1 LRSKEELRLRIAIDA
16 MGGDNAPRS
25 TVLGALAAVKEN
37 PSITVVLVGDEQA
50 IRSHLPQDRPAN
62 IEIVPATEVIQT
74 DDEPVR
80 AVRRKKNSS
89 LVVAVEM
96 AREKIVD
103 AAISAG
109 NTGALM
115 TAGLLYAGRMEG
127 IERPAL
133 AAYIPNVKGRVTLTL
148 DVGANM
154 DAKPHHL
161 VQYAVMGSLYAEKVL
176 GFEKPKVG
184 LLNVGTEEG
193 KGNELTKAVFPLL
206 AEADLNFVGN
216 VEARD
221 VMQGEC
227 DVLVCDGFVGNV
239 LLKSVEGAA
248 STIFS
253 LLKQEF
259 TSSLINKVGASI
271 LKPGLMRFKKRMDYA
286 EYGGAPLLGLRSPV
300 IKAHGSSD
308 EKAIKNAIA
317 SAARFVKQDVNEI
330 IQEELQKN
338 RTESE

>member
-1 LRSKEELRLRIAIDA
+1 MRIAVDA
-16 MGGDNAPRS
+16 MGGDHAPKS
-25 TVLGALAAVKEN
+25 TVLGALAAIKEN
-37 PSITVVLVGDEQA
+37 PAITVVLVGDEQA
-50 IRSHLPQDRPAN
+50 IRNHLPQDIPAN
-62 IEIVPATEVIQT
+62 IEIVPAAEVILP

-96 AREKIVD
+96 AREKKVD
-103 AAISAG
+103 AMISAG

-115 TAGLLYAGRMEG
+115 TAGLLYAGRMDG

-133 AAYIPNVKGRVTLTL
+133 CAYIPNTKGRVTLTL

-154 DAKPHHL
+154 DAKPHQL

-176 GFEKPKVG
+176 GFERPTVG

-206 AEADLNFVGN
+206 QEADLNFVGN

-221 VMQGEC
+221 VMQGNC

-239 LLKSVEGAA
+239 LLKAVEGAA

-253 LLKQEF
+253 QLKQEF
-259 TSSLINKVGASI
+259 TSSLINKLGAAI
-271 LKPGLMRFKKRMDYA
+271 LKPGLVRFKKKMDYA
-286 EYGGAPLLGLRSPV
+286 EYGGAPLLGLKSPV
-300 IKAHGSSD
+300 IKAHGSSN
-308 EKAIKNAIA
+308 ERAMKNAIV
-317 SAARFVKQDVNEI
+317 SATRFIQQDVNGV
-330 IQEELQKN
+330 IQQSLQKN
-338 RTESE
+338 TLGESE

>member
-1 LRSKEELRLRIAIDA
+1 MRIAVDA

-25 TVLGALAAVKEN
+25 TVQGALAAVKEN
-37 PSITVVLVGDEQA
+37 PSLTIVLVGDEQG
-50 IRSHLPQDRPAN
+50 IRSQLSGEIPAN
-62 IEIVPATEVIQT
+62 IEIVPTTEVIDP
-74 DDEPVR
+74 DDEPVK

-89 LVVAVEM
+89 LVVAVQM
-96 AREKIVD
+96 ARENLVD

-133 AAYIPNVKGRVTLTL
+133 ATFIPNIKGRVTLTL

-161 VQYAVMGSLYAEKVL
+161 LQYAVMGSLYAERVL
-176 GFEKPKVG
+176 GFEKPTVG

-206 AEADLNFVGN
+206 SNADLNFVGN

-221 VMQGEC
+221 VLEGAC

-239 LLKSVEGAA
+239 LLKAVEGAA
-248 STIFS
+248 ATIFS
-253 LLKQEF
+253 QLKQEF
-259 TSSLINKVGASI
+259 TSSLINKVGAAI
-271 LKPGLMRFKKRMDYA
+271 LKPGLMRFRKRMDYA

-308 EKAIKNAIA
+308 AKAVKNAIA
-317 SAARFVKQDVNEI
+317 SAATFVKQDVNEI
-330 IQEELQKN
+330 IQKELQKN
-338 RTESE
+338 MTGESE

>member
-1 LRSKEELRLRIAIDA
+1 MRIAVDA

-25 TVLGALAAVKEN
+25 TVQGALAAVKEN
-37 PSITVVLVGDEQA
+37 PSLTIVLVGDEQG
-50 IRSHLPQDRPAN
+50 IRSQLSGEIPAN
-62 IEIVPATEVIQT
+62 IEIVPTTEVIDP
-74 DDEPVR
+74 DDEPVK

-89 LVVAVEM
+89 LVVAVQM
-96 AREKIVD
+96 ARENLVD

-133 AAYIPNVKGRVTLTL
+133 ATFIPNIKGRVTLTL

-161 VQYAVMGSLYAEKVL
+161 LQYAVMGSLYAERVL
-176 GFEKPKVG
+176 GFEKPTVG

-206 AEADLNFVGN
+206 TNADLNFVGN

-221 VMQGEC
+221 VLEGAC

-239 LLKSVEGAA
+239 LLKAVEGAA
-248 STIFS
+248 ATIFS
-253 LLKQEF
+253 QLKQEF
-259 TSSLINKVGASI
+259 TSSLINKVGAAI
-271 LKPGLMRFKKRMDYA
+271 LKPGLMRFRKRMDYA

-308 EKAIKNAIA
+308 AKAMKNAIA
-317 SAARFVKQDVNEI
+317 SAATFVQQDVNEI
-330 IQEELQKN
+330 IQKELQKN
-338 RTESE
+338 MTGESE

>member
-1 LRSKEELRLRIAIDA
+1 LRIALDA
-16 MGGDNAPRS
+16 MGGDHAPYS
-25 TVLGALAAVKEN
+25 TVKGAIEAVQAE
-37 PSITVVLVGDEQA
+37 PSLTVVLVGDEQA
-50 IRSHLPQDRPAN
+50 IRQHLPAVIPSG
-62 IEIVPATEVIQT
+62 IEIHHTTEVIAA

-80 AVRRKKNSS
+80 AVRRKKDSS
-89 LVVAVEM
+89 LVVTVEL
-96 AREKIVD
+96 AKEGKVD

-133 AAYIPNVKGRVTLTL
+133 AAFIPNLKGRATLTL

-161 VQYAVMGSLYAEKVL
+161 YQYAVMGSLYAEKVL
-176 GFEKPKVG
+176 GFERPAVG

-193 KGNELTKAVFPLL
+193 KGNELAKAVYPMLEQANL
-206 AEADLNFVGN
+206 HFVGN

-221 VMQGEC
+221 VMQGAC

-239 LLKSVEGAA
+239 LLKSIEGTA
-248 STIFS
+248 STV
-253 LLKQEF
+253 LLQLKKEF
-259 TSSLINKVGASI
+259 TSTLLNKVAASI
-271 LKPGLMRFKKRMDYA
+271 LKPSLARFKKLMDYA
-286 EYGGAPLLGLRSPV
+286 EYGGAPLLGLRRPV

-308 EKAIKNAIA
+308 ERAIKNAIA
-317 SAARFVKQDVNEI
+317 GAVRFVDHDVNGF
-330 IQEELQKN
+330 IQNELRKN
-338 RTESE
+338 TSIESE

>member
-1 LRSKEELRLRIAIDA
+1 MRIAVDA

-25 TVLGALAAVKEN
+25 TVQGALAAVKEN
-37 PSITVVLVGDEQA
+37 PSLTIVLVGDEQG
-50 IRSHLPQDRPAN
+50 IRSQLSGEIPAN
-62 IEIVPATEVIQT
+62 IEIVPTTEVIDP
-74 DDEPVR
+74 DDEPVK

-89 LVVAVEM
+89 LVVAVQM
-96 AREKIVD
+96 ARENLVD

-133 AAYIPNVKGRVTLTL
+133 ATFIPNIKGRVTLTL

-161 VQYAVMGSLYAEKVL
+161 LQYAVMGSLYAERVL
-176 GFEKPKVG
+176 GFEKPTVG

-206 AEADLNFVGN
+206 TNADLNFVGN

-221 VMQGEC
+221 VLEGAC

-239 LLKSVEGAA
+239 LLKAVEGAA
-248 STIFS
+248 ATIFS
-253 LLKQEF
+253 QLKQEF
-259 TSSLINKVGASI
+259 TSSLINKVGAAI
-271 LKPGLMRFKKRMDYA
+271 LKPGLMRFRKRMDYA

-308 EKAIKNAIA
+308 AKAVKNAIA
-317 SAARFVKQDVNEI
+317 SAATFVKQDVNEI
-330 IQEELQKN
+330 IQKELQKN
-338 RTESE
+338 MTGESE

>member
-1 LRSKEELRLRIAIDA
+1 MRIALDA

-25 TVLGALAAVKEN
+25 TVLGALSAIKEN
-37 PSITVVLVGDEQA
+37 PAVTIVLVGDEPA
-50 IRSHLPQDRPAN
+50 IRSHLPGTLPDQ
-62 IEIVPATEVIQT
+62 IEIVHTTEVIEP

-80 AVRRKKNSS
+80 AVRRKKNAS

-96 AREKIVD
+96 ARDKKVD

-115 TAGLLYAGRMEG
+115 TAGLLIAGRMEG

-133 AAYIPNVKGRVTLTL
+133 AAFIPKMSGKVTLTL

-154 DAKPHHL
+154 DAKPHQL
-161 VQYAVMGSLYAEKVL
+161 LQYAVMGSLYAEKVL
-176 GFEKPKVG
+176 GFERPAVG

-193 KGNELTKAVFPLL
+193 KGNELTKAVFPMLE
-206 AEADLNFVGN
+206 EADLHFIGN

-221 VMQGEC
+221 VLQGAC

-239 LLKSVEGAA
+239 LLKSLEGAA

-253 LLKQEF
+253 TLKKEF
-259 TSSLINKVGASI
+259 TSSLLNKVGAAI
-271 LKPGLMRFKKRMDYA
+271 LKPGLSRFKKRMDYA
-286 EYGGAPLLGLRSPV
+286 EYGGAPLLGLRCPL

-308 EKAIKNAIA
+308 DRAIKNAIA
-317 SAARFVKQDVNEI
+317 SAARFVNQDVNTI
-330 IQEELQKN
+330 IQQALEKN
-338 RTESE
+338 NTGESE

>member
-1 LRSKEELRLRIAIDA
+1 MRIAVDA
-16 MGGDNAPRS
+16 MGGDHAPKS
-25 TVLGALAAVKEN
+25 TVLGALAAIKEN
-37 PSITVVLVGDEQA
+37 PAITVVLVGDEQA
-50 IRSHLPQDRPAN
+50 IRNHLPQDIPAN
-62 IEIVPATEVIQT
+62 IEIVPAAEVILP

-96 AREKIVD
+96 AREKKVD
-103 AAISAG
+103 AMISAG

-115 TAGLLYAGRMEG
+115 TAGLLYAGRMDG

-133 AAYIPNVKGRVTLTL
+133 CAYIPNTKGRVTLTL

-154 DAKPHHL
+154 DAKPHQL

-176 GFEKPKVG
+176 GFERPTVG

-206 AEADLNFVGN
+206 QEADLNFIGN

-221 VMQGEC
+221 VMQGAC

-239 LLKSVEGAA
+239 LLKAVEGAA

-253 LLKQEF
+253 QLKQEF
-259 TSSLINKVGASI
+259 MSSLINKLGAAI
-271 LKPGLMRFKKRMDYA
+271 LKPGLVRFKKKMDYA
-286 EYGGAPLLGLRSPV
+286 EYGGAPLLGLKSPV
-300 IKAHGSSD
+300 IKAHGSSN
-308 EKAIKNAIA
+308 ERAMKNAIV
-317 SAARFVKQDVNEI
+317 SATRFIQQDVNEI
-330 IQEELQKN
+330 IQQSLQKN
-338 RTESE
+338 TLGESE

>member
-1 LRSKEELRLRIAIDA
+1 LRIALDA

-25 TVLGALAAVKEN
+25 TVLGALAAIKED
-37 PSITVVLVGDEQA
+37 PSVTVVLVGNEQA
-50 IRSHLPQDRPAN
+50 IRSHLPAEMPAN
-62 IEIVPATEVIQT
+62 IEIVHTAEVIET

-89 LVVAVEM
+89 LVVSVEM
-96 AREKIVD
+96 AREKLVN

-115 TAGLLYAGRMEG
+115 TAGLLFAGRLDG

-133 AAYIPNVKGRVTLTL
+133 AAFIPNIKGRVTLTL

-161 VQYAVMGSLYAEKVL
+161 LQYAVMGSLYAENVL
-176 GFEKPKVG
+176 GFERPTVG

-193 KGNELTKAVFPLL
+193 KGNELTKAVYPLL
-206 AEADLNFVGN
+206 SGTELNFVGN

-221 VMQGEC
+221 VMQGAC

-239 LLKSVEGAA
+239 LLKAVEGTA

-253 LLKQEF
+253 QMKQEF
-259 TSSLINKVGASI
+259 TSSLINKVGAAI
-271 LKPGLMRFKKRMDYA
+271 LKPGLSRFKKRMDYA
-286 EYGGAPLLGLRSPV
+286 EYGGAPLLGLRSPI
-300 IKAHGSSD
+300 IKAHGSSN
-308 EKAIKNAIA
+308 EKAIKNAIM
-317 SAARFVKQDVNEI
+317 SAARFVKQDVNGI
-330 IQEELQKN
+330 IAQELNKN
-338 RTESE
+338 NTIESE

>member
-1 LRSKEELRLRIAIDA
+1 MRIAVDA
-16 MGGDNAPRS
+16 MGGDHAPKS
-25 TVLGALAAVKEN
+25 TVLGALAAIKEK
-37 PSITVVLVGDEQA
+37 PAITVVLVGDEQA
-50 IRSHLPQDRPAN
+50 IRNHLPQDIPAN
-62 IEIVPATEVIQT
+62 IEIVPAAEVILP

-96 AREKIVD
+96 AREKKVD
-103 AAISAG
+103 AMISAG

-115 TAGLLYAGRMEG
+115 TAGLLYAGRMDG

-133 AAYIPNVKGRVTLTL
+133 CAYIPNTKGRVTLTL

-154 DAKPHHL
+154 DAKPHQL

-176 GFEKPKVG
+176 GFERPTVG

-206 AEADLNFVGN
+206 QEADLNFIGN

-221 VMQGEC
+221 VMQGAC

-239 LLKSVEGAA
+239 LLKAVEGAA

-253 LLKQEF
+253 QLKQEF
-259 TSSLINKVGASI
+259 MSSLINKLGAAI
-271 LKPGLMRFKKRMDYA
+271 LKPGLVRFKKKMDYA
-286 EYGGAPLLGLRSPV
+286 EYGGAPLLGLKSPV
-300 IKAHGSSD
+300 IKAHGSSN
-308 EKAIKNAIA
+308 ERAMKNAIV
-317 SAARFVKQDVNEI
+317 SATRFIQQDVNEI
-330 IQEELQKN
+330 IQQSLQKN
-338 RTESE
+338 TLGESE

>member
-1 LRSKEELRLRIAIDA
+1 MRIAVDA

-25 TVLGALAAVKEN
+25 TVQGALAAVKEN
-37 PSITVVLVGDEQA
+37 PSLTIVLVGDEQG
-50 IRSHLPQDRPAN
+50 IRSQLSGEIPAN
-62 IEIVPATEVIQT
+62 IEIVPTTEVIDP
-74 DDEPVR
+74 DDEPVK

-89 LVVAVEM
+89 LVVAVQM
-96 AREKIVD
+96 ARENLVD

-133 AAYIPNVKGRVTLTL
+133 ATFIPNIKGRVTLTL

-161 VQYAVMGSLYAEKVL
+161 LQYAVMGSLYAERVL
-176 GFEKPKVG
+176 GFEKPTVG

-206 AEADLNFVGN
+206 TDADLNFVGN

-221 VMQGEC
+221 VLEGAC

-239 LLKSVEGAA
+239 LLKAVEGAA
-248 STIFS
+248 ATIFS
-253 LLKQEF
+253 QLKQEF
-259 TSSLINKVGASI
+259 TSSLINKVGAAI
-271 LKPGLMRFKKRMDYA
+271 LKPGLMRFRKRMDYA

-308 EKAIKNAIA
+308 AKAVKNAIA
-317 SAARFVKQDVNEI
+317 SAATFVKQDVNEI
-330 IQEELQKN
+330 IQKELQKN
-338 RTESE
+338 MTGESE

>member
-1 LRSKEELRLRIAIDA
+1 MRIAVDA
-16 MGGDNAPRS
+16 MGGDHAPKS
-25 TVLGALAAVKEN
+25 TVLGALAAIKEN
-37 PSITVVLVGDEQA
+37 PAITVVLVGEEQA
-50 IRSHLPQDRPAN
+50 IRNHLPQDIPAN
-62 IEIVPATEVIQT
+62 IEIVPAAEVILP

-96 AREKIVD
+96 AREKKVD
-103 AAISAG
+103 AMISAG

-115 TAGLLYAGRMEG
+115 TAGLLYAGRMDG

-133 AAYIPNVKGRVTLTL
+133 CAYIPNTKGRVTLTL

-154 DAKPHHL
+154 DAKPHQL
-161 VQYAVMGSLYAEKVL
+161 VQYALMGSLYAEKVL
-176 GFEKPKVG
+176 GFEHPTVG

-206 AEADLNFVGN
+206 QEADLNFVGN

-221 VMQGEC
+221 VMQGAC

-239 LLKSVEGAA
+239 LLKAVEGTA

-253 LLKQEF
+253 QLKQEF
-259 TSSLINKVGASI
+259 TSSLINMLGAAI
-271 LKPGLMRFKKRMDYA
+271 LKPGLVRFKKKMDYA
-286 EYGGAPLLGLRSPV
+286 EYGGAPLLGLKSPV
-300 IKAHGSSD
+300 IKAHGSSN
-308 EKAIKNAIA
+308 ERAMKNAIV
-317 SAARFVKQDVNEI
+317 SATRFIQQDVNEI
-330 IQEELQKN
+330 IQQSLQKN
-338 RTESE
+338 TLGESE

>member
-1 LRSKEELRLRIAIDA
+1 MRIAVDA
-16 MGGDNAPRS
+16 MGGDHAPKS
-25 TVLGALAAVKEN
+25 TVLGALAAIKEN
-37 PSITVVLVGDEQA
+37 PAITVVLVGDEQA
-50 IRSHLPQDRPAN
+50 IRNHLPQDIPAN
-62 IEIVPATEVIQT
+62 IEIVPAAEVILP

-89 LVVAVEM
+89 LVIAVEM
-96 AREKIVD
+96 AREKKVD
-103 AAISAG
+103 AMISAG

-115 TAGLLYAGRMEG
+115 TAGLLYAGRMDG

-133 AAYIPNVKGRVTLTL
+133 CAYIPNTKGRVTLTL

-154 DAKPHHL
+154 DAKPHQL

-176 GFEKPKVG
+176 GFERPTVG

-206 AEADLNFVGN
+206 QEADLNFIGN

-221 VMQGEC
+221 VMQGAC

-239 LLKSVEGAA
+239 LLKAVEGAA

-253 LLKQEF
+253 QLKQEF
-259 TSSLINKVGASI
+259 TSSLINKLGAAI
-271 LKPGLMRFKKRMDYA
+271 LKPGLVRFKKKMDYA
-286 EYGGAPLLGLRSPV
+286 EYGGAPLLGLKSPV
-300 IKAHGSSD
+300 IKAHGSSN
-308 EKAIKNAIA
+308 ERAMKNAIV
-317 SAARFVKQDVNEI
+317 SATRFIQQDVNEI
-330 IQEELQKN
+330 IQQSLQKN
-338 RTESE
+338 TLGESE

>member
-1 LRSKEELRLRIAIDA
+1 MRIAVDA

-25 TVLGALAAVKEN
+25 TVQGALAAVKEN
-37 PSITVVLVGDEQA
+37 PSLTIVLVGDEQG
-50 IRSHLPQDRPAN
+50 IRSQLSGEIPAN
-62 IEIVPATEVIQT
+62 IEIVPTTEVIDP
-74 DDEPVR
+74 DDEPVK

-89 LVVAVEM
+89 LVVAVQM
-96 AREKIVD
+96 ARENLVD

-133 AAYIPNVKGRVTLTL
+133 ATFIPNIKGRVTLTL

-161 VQYAVMGSLYAEKVL
+161 LQYAVMGSLYAERVL
-176 GFEKPKVG
+176 GFEKPTVG

-206 AEADLNFVGN
+206 TNADLNFVGN

-221 VMQGEC
+221 VLEGAC

-239 LLKSVEGAA
+239 LLKAVEGAA
-248 STIFS
+248 ATIFS
-253 LLKQEF
+253 QLKQEF
-259 TSSLINKVGASI
+259 TSSLINKVGAAI
-271 LKPGLMRFKKRMDYA
+271 LKPGLMRFRKRMDYA

-308 EKAIKNAIA
+308 AKAVKNAIA
-317 SAARFVKQDVNEI
+317 SAATFVQQDVNEI
-330 IQEELQKN
+330 IQKELQKN
-338 RTESE
+338 MTGESE

>member
-1 LRSKEELRLRIAIDA
+1 MRIAVDA
-16 MGGDNAPRS
+16 MGGDHAPKS
-25 TVLGALAAVKEN
+25 AVLGALAAVKEN

-50 IRSHLPQDRPAN
+50 IRNHMPQNMPAN
-62 IEIVPATEVIQT
+62 IEIVPAAEVILP

-89 LVVAVEM
+89 LVVAIEM
-96 AREKIVD
+96 AREKKVD
-103 AAISAG
+103 AMISAG

-133 AAYIPNVKGRVTLTL
+133 CAYIPNTKGRVTLTL

-154 DAKPHHL
+154 DAKPHQL
-161 VQYAVMGSLYAEKVL
+161 VQYALMGSLYAEKVL
-176 GFEKPKVG
+176 GFTRPTVG

-221 VMQGEC
+221 VMQGAC

-239 LLKSVEGAA
+239 LLKAVEGAA

-253 LLKQEF
+253 QLKQEF
-259 TSSLINKVGASI
+259 TSSLINKVGAAI
-271 LKPGLMRFKKRMDYA
+271 LKPGLVRFKKKMDYA
-286 EYGGAPLLGLRSPV
+286 EYGGAPLLGLKSPV

-308 EKAIKNAIA
+308 ERAMKNAIV
-317 SAARFVKQDVNEI
+317 SATRFIQQDVNEV
-330 IQEELQKN
+330 IQQSLQKN
-338 RTESE
+338 TRGESE

>member
-1 LRSKEELRLRIAIDA
+1 MRIAVDA

-25 TVLGALAAVKEN
+25 TVQGALAAIKEN
-37 PSITVVLVGDEQA
+37 PSLTVVLVGDEQG
-50 IRSHLPQDRPAN
+50 IRSHLPGEIPAN
-62 IEIVPATEVIQT
+62 IEIVPTSEVIET
-74 DDEPVR
+74 DDEPVK

-89 LVVAVEM
+89 LVVAVQM
-96 AREKIVD
+96 ARENLVD

-133 AAYIPNVKGRVTLTL
+133 AAFIPNIKGRVTLTL

-154 DAKPHHL
+154 DAKPDHL
-161 VQYAVMGSLYAEKVL
+161 LQYALMGSLYAERVL
-176 GFEKPKVG
+176 GFDRPTVG

-206 AEADLNFVGN
+206 AETDLNFVGN

-221 VMQGEC
+221 VLQGAC

-239 LLKSVEGAA
+239 LLKAVEGSA

-253 LLKQEF
+253 QLKQEF
-259 TSSLINKVGASI
+259 TSSLINKVGAAI
-271 LKPGLMRFKKRMDYA
+271 LKPGLIRFKKRMDYA

-330 IQEELQKN
+330 IAQALQKN
-338 RTESE
+338 STGESE

>member
-1 LRSKEELRLRIAIDA
+1 LRIALDA

-25 TVLGALAAVKEN
+25 TVMGAIQAVQAD
-37 PSITVVLVGDEQA
+37 PSLTVVLVGDEQA
-50 IRSHLPQDRPAN
+50 IRQHLPAAIPAG
-62 IEIVPATEVIQT
+62 IEIRHTTEVIAA

-80 AVRRKKNSS
+80 AVRRKKDSS
-89 LVVAVEM
+89 LVVTVEL
-96 AREKIVD
+96 AREENVD

-133 AAYIPNVKGRVTLTL
+133 AAFIPNVKGRATLTL

-161 VQYAVMGSLYAEKVL
+161 FQYAVMGSLYAEKVL
-176 GFEKPKVG
+176 GFERPAVG

-193 KGNELTKAVFPLL
+193 KGNELTKAVYPML
-206 AEADLNFVGN
+206 AEANLHFVGN

-221 VMQGEC
+221 VMQGAC

-239 LLKSVEGAA
+239 LLKSMEGTA

-253 LLKQEF
+253 LLKEEF
-259 TSSLINKVGASI
+259 TSSLLNKVAASI
-271 LKPGLMRFKKRMDYA
+271 LKPSLLRFKKLMDYA
-286 EYGGAPLLGLRSPV
+286 EYGGAPLLGLRRPV

-308 EKAIKNAIA
+308 ERAIKNAIA
-317 SAARFVKQDVNEI
+317 IASRFVGNDVNSF
-330 IQEELQKN
+330 IQNELRKN
-338 RTESE
+338 TSTESE

>member
-1 LRSKEELRLRIAIDA
+1 MRIAVDA
-16 MGGDNAPRS
+16 MGGDHAPKS
-25 TVLGALAAVKEN
+25 TVLGALAAIKEN
-37 PSITVVLVGDEQA
+37 PAITVVLVGDEQA
-50 IRSHLPQDRPAN
+50 IRNHLPQDIPAN
-62 IEIVPATEVIQT
+62 IEIVPAADVILP

-96 AREKIVD
+96 AREKKVD
-103 AAISAG
+103 AMISAG

-115 TAGLLYAGRMEG
+115 TAGLLYAGRMDG

-133 AAYIPNVKGRVTLTL
+133 CAYIPNTKGRVTLTL

-154 DAKPHHL
+154 DAKPHQL

-176 GFEKPKVG
+176 GFERPTVG

-206 AEADLNFVGN
+206 QEADLNFVGN

-221 VMQGEC
+221 VMQGAC

-239 LLKSVEGAA
+239 LLKAVEGAA

-253 LLKQEF
+253 QLKQEF
-259 TSSLINKVGASI
+259 TSSLINKLGAAI
-271 LKPGLMRFKKRMDYA
+271 LKPGLVRFKKKMDYA
-286 EYGGAPLLGLRSPV
+286 EYGGAPLLGLKSPV
-300 IKAHGSSD
+300 IKAHGSSN
-308 EKAIKNAIA
+308 ERAMKNAIV
-317 SAARFVKQDVNEI
+317 SATRFIQQDVNDV
-330 IQEELQKN
+330 IQQSLQKN
-338 RTESE
+338 TLGESE

>member
-1 LRSKEELRLRIAIDA
+1 MRIAVDA
-16 MGGDNAPRS
+16 MGGDHAPKS
-25 TVLGALAAVKEN
+25 TVLGALAAIKEN
-37 PSITVVLVGDEQA
+37 PAITVVLVGDEQA
-50 IRSHLPQDRPAN
+50 IRNHLPQDIPAN
-62 IEIVPATEVIQT
+62 IEIVPAAEVILP

-96 AREKIVD
+96 AREKKVD
-103 AAISAG
+103 AMISAG

-115 TAGLLYAGRMEG
+115 TAGLLYAGRMDG

-133 AAYIPNVKGRVTLTL
+133 CAYIPNTKGRVTLTL

-154 DAKPHHL
+154 DAKPHQL

-176 GFEKPKVG
+176 GFERPTVG

-206 AEADLNFVGN
+206 QEADLNFIGN

-221 VMQGEC
+221 VMQGAC

-239 LLKSVEGAA
+239 LLKAVEGAA

-253 LLKQEF
+253 QLKQEF
-259 TSSLINKVGASI
+259 TSSLINKLGAAI
-271 LKPGLMRFKKRMDYA
+271 LKPGLVRFKKKMDYA
-286 EYGGAPLLGLRSPV
+286 EYGGAPLLGLKSPV
-300 IKAHGSSD
+300 IKAHGSSN
-308 EKAIKNAIA
+308 ERAMKNAIV
-317 SAARFVKQDVNEI
+317 SATRFIQQDVNEI
-330 IQEELQKN
+330 IQQSLQKN
-338 RTESE
+338 TLGESE

>member
-1 LRSKEELRLRIAIDA
+1 MRIAVDA
-16 MGGDNAPRS
+16 MGGDHAPKS
-25 TVLGALAAVKEN
+25 TVLGALAAIKEN
-37 PSITVVLVGDEQA
+37 PAITVVLVGDEQA
-50 IRSHLPQDRPAN
+50 IRNHLPQDIPAN
-62 IEIVPATEVIQT
+62 IEIVPAAEVILP

-96 AREKIVD
+96 AREKKVD
-103 AAISAG
+103 AMISAG

-115 TAGLLYAGRMEG
+115 TAGLLYAGRMDG

-133 AAYIPNVKGRVTLTL
+133 CAYIPNTKGRVTLTL

-154 DAKPHHL
+154 DAKPHQL
-161 VQYAVMGSLYAEKVL
+161 VQYALMGSLYAEKVL
-176 GFEKPKVG
+176 GFKQPTVG

-206 AEADLNFVGN
+206 QEADLNFVGN

-221 VMQGEC
+221 VMQGAC

-239 LLKSVEGAA
+239 LLKAVEGAA

-253 LLKQEF
+253 QLKQEF
-259 TSSLINKVGASI
+259 TSSLINKLGAAI
-271 LKPGLMRFKKRMDYA
+271 LKPGLVRFKKKMDYA
-286 EYGGAPLLGLRSPV
+286 EYGGAPLLGLKSPV
-300 IKAHGSSD
+300 IKAHGSSN
-308 EKAIKNAIA
+308 ERAMKNAIV
-317 SAARFVKQDVNEI
+317 SATRFIQQDVNEI
-330 IQEELQKN
+330 IQQSLQKN
-338 RTESE
+338 TLGESE

>member
-1 LRSKEELRLRIAIDA
+1 MRIAVDA

-25 TVLGALAAVKEN
+25 TVQGALAAVKEN
-37 PSITVVLVGDEQA
+37 PSLTIVLVGDEQG
-50 IRSHLPQDRPAN
+50 IRSQLSGEIPAN
-62 IEIVPATEVIQT
+62 IEIVPTTEVIDP
-74 DDEPVR
+74 DDEPVK

-89 LVVAVEM
+89 LVVAVQM
-96 AREKIVD
+96 ARENLVD

-133 AAYIPNVKGRVTLTL
+133 ATFIPNIKGRVTLTL

-161 VQYAVMGSLYAEKVL
+161 LQYAVMGSLYAERVL
-176 GFEKPKVG
+176 GFEKPTVG

-206 AEADLNFVGN
+206 TNGDLNFVGN

-221 VMQGEC
+221 VLEGAC

-239 LLKSVEGAA
+239 LLKAVEGAA
-248 STIFS
+248 ATIFS
-253 LLKQEF
+253 QLKQEF
-259 TSSLINKVGASI
+259 TSSLINKVGAAI
-271 LKPGLMRFKKRMDYA
+271 LKPGLMRFRKRMDYA

-308 EKAIKNAIA
+308 AKAVKNAIA
-317 SAARFVKQDVNEI
+317 SAATFVQQDVNEI
-330 IQEELQKN
+330 IQKELQKN
-338 RTESE
+338 MTGESE

>member
-1 LRSKEELRLRIAIDA
+1 VDA

-25 TVLGALAAVKEN
+25 TVQGALAAVKEN
-37 PSITVVLVGDEQA
+37 PSLTIVLVGDEQG
-50 IRSHLPQDRPAN
+50 IRSQLSGEIPAN
-62 IEIVPATEVIQT
+62 IEIVPTTEVIDP
-74 DDEPVR
+74 DDEPVK

-89 LVVAVEM
+89 LVVAVQM
-96 AREKIVD
+96 ARENLVD

-133 AAYIPNVKGRVTLTL
+133 ATFIPNIKGRVTLTL

-161 VQYAVMGSLYAEKVL
+161 LQYAVMGSLYAERVL
-176 GFEKPKVG
+176 GFEKPTVG

-206 AEADLNFVGN
+206 TNADLNFVGN

-221 VMQGEC
+221 VLEGAC

-239 LLKSVEGAA
+239 LLKAVEGAA
-248 STIFS
+248 ATIFS
-253 LLKQEF
+253 QLKQEF
-259 TSSLINKVGASI
+259 TSSLINKVGAAI
-271 LKPGLMRFKKRMDYA
+271 LKPGLMRFRKRMDYA

-308 EKAIKNAIA
+308 AKAVKNAIA
-317 SAARFVKQDVNEI
+317 SAATFVQQDVNEI
-330 IQEELQKN
+330 IQKELQKN
-338 RTESE
+338 MTGESE

>member
-1 LRSKEELRLRIAIDA
+1 MRIAVDA
-16 MGGDNAPRS
+16 MGGDHAPKS
-25 TVLGALAAVKEN
+25 TVSGALAAIKEN
-37 PSITVVLVGDEQA
+37 PAITVVLVGDEQA
-50 IRSHLPQDRPAN
+50 IRNHLPQDIPAN
-62 IEIVPATEVIQT
+62 IEIVPAAEVILP

-96 AREKIVD
+96 AREKKVD
-103 AAISAG
+103 AMISAG

-115 TAGLLYAGRMEG
+115 TAGLLYAGRMDG

-133 AAYIPNVKGRVTLTL
+133 CAYIPNTKGRVTLTL

-154 DAKPHHL
+154 DAKPHQL

-176 GFEKPKVG
+176 GFERPTVG

-206 AEADLNFVGN
+206 QEADLNFVGN

-221 VMQGEC
+221 VMQGAC

-239 LLKSVEGAA
+239 LLKAVEGAA

-253 LLKQEF
+253 QLKQEF
-259 TSSLINKVGASI
+259 TSSLINKLGAAI
-271 LKPGLMRFKKRMDYA
+271 LKPGLVRFKKKMDYA
-286 EYGGAPLLGLRSPV
+286 EYGGAPLLGLKSPV
-300 IKAHGSSD
+300 IKAHGSSN
-308 EKAIKNAIA
+308 ERAMKNAIV
-317 SAARFVKQDVNEI
+317 SATRFIQQDVNVV
-330 IQEELQKN
+330 IQQSLQKN
-338 RTESE
+338 TLGESE

>member
-1 LRSKEELRLRIAIDA
+1 MRIAVDA

-25 TVLGALAAVKEN
+25 TVQGALAAVKEN
-37 PSITVVLVGDEQA
+37 PSLTIVLVGDEQG
-50 IRSHLPQDRPAN
+50 IRSQLSGEIPAN
-62 IEIVPATEVIQT
+62 IEIVPTTEVIDP
-74 DDEPVR
+74 DDEPVK

-89 LVVAVEM
+89 LVVAVQM
-96 AREKIVD
+96 ARENVVD

-133 AAYIPNVKGRVTLTL
+133 ATFIPNIKGRVTLTL

-161 VQYAVMGSLYAEKVL
+161 LQYAVMGSLYAERVL
-176 GFEKPKVG
+176 GFEKPTVG

-206 AEADLNFVGN
+206 TNADLNFVGN

-221 VMQGEC
+221 VLEGAC

-239 LLKSVEGAA
+239 LLKAVEGAA
-248 STIFS
+248 ATIFS
-253 LLKQEF
+253 QLKQEF
-259 TSSLINKVGASI
+259 TSSLINKVGAAI
-271 LKPGLMRFKKRMDYA
+271 LKPGLMRFRKRMDYA

-308 EKAIKNAIA
+308 AKAVKNAIA
-317 SAARFVKQDVNEI
+317 SAATFVQQDVNEI
-330 IQEELQKN
+330 IQKELQKN
-338 RTESE
+338 MTGESE